1 MSWPWGELSWH
12 PFVRARQMETISC
25 LILAAATAVVGERVE
40 DLGSALAA
48 IRAFEDDIRYLVRH
62 MDKGDI

>member
-1 MSWPWGELSWH
+1 
-12 PFVRARQMETISC
+12 METISC